1 MLPTSSPESSRSQE
15 LEAAAPPSAAR
26 RLELDGG
33 HTMVL
38 YPQVAVDRA
47 QPSQDA
53 AGGGGVLGD
62 RGPVILLFRAGGD
75 NGADVP
81 DLWLEAAGS
90 IWPAE
95 LLLATG
101 WGQGRGPAVALMTVP
116 GGWGASAT
124 GTGPVMIHL
133 RAGHLELASPLPEM
147 WREELRVGVAG

>member
-1 MLPTSSPESSRSQE
+1 MA
-15 LEAAAPPSAAR
+15 AAAPPSAAG

-33 HTMVL
+33 HTAVL
-38 YPQVAVDRA
+38 YPQVAVALA
-47 QPSQDA
+47 QPSRDA
-53 AGGGGVLGD
+53 AGGGGVLGG
-62 RGPVILLFRAGGD
+62 RGPVVLLFRAGGN

-101 WGQGRGPAVALMTVP
+101 WGQARSPAVALMTVP

-133 RAGHLELASPLPEM
+133 RAGHLELATPLPEL
-147 WREELRVGVAG
+147 WREELPCR